1 MRKLIRAHQ
10 KQTRERKKFRRRA
23 VAAGTAAAITLG
35 AGVSLH
41 KALAAYTPDLHELSV
56 SQDAD
61 ADLLANT
68 EEVTIGYHAFK
79 GDQNR
84 NEIPDGVELAKQCG
98 AIISQLPEWEYPY
111 EDPEP
116 NEIYKITCYAL
127 GQESCD
133 ICGLVLNMGG
143 VNIVNPKLG
152 LNYPPGDP
160 FDGDFLPFM
169 AVHYMEHGSFSFSGG
184 TNSGRAE
191 VVQLLTVLELE
202 YQYLCEP
209 NDHHLPV
216 DGNDIDGDFL
226 TDTEEKAAGYDPND
240 TDQDN
245 DLVPD
250 GIALARQCAEIID
263 GLAVYGPN
271 PPGVTEPYK
280 IDYVQRGLEYCDIC
294 GEQVNMGFWRIENP
308 QLGLSI
314 DVYEI
319 ACHYM
324 SHGSF
329 SYAGSVH
336 HSGRMDVAYLIEVLE
351 IPQRCGDLGTEF
363 LAGDLNDD
371 CEVNLADLGK
381 LTERWLRDCSYF
393 GTPYILGDLTGD
405 CEIDLADF
413 AGLADQWQQCTDPDE

>member
-143 VNIVNPKLG
+143 VNIVNPELG

-160 FDGDFLPFM
+160 FCGDFLPFM
-169 AVHYMEHGSFSFSGG
+169 AVHYMEHGSFSFSGT
-184 TNSGRAE
+184 TNSGRAD
-191 VVQLLTVLELE
+191 VSQLLTVLGLE
-202 YQYLCEP
+202 CGYLYDP
-209 NDHHLPV
+209 NGHQLP
-216 DGNDIDGDFL
+216 ITGDSDDDLL
-226 TDTEEKAAGYDPND
+226 TDSEEAAAGYDVNER
-240 TDQDN
+240 DQDV

-250 GIALARQCAEIID
+250 GIAIARQCREIID
-263 GLAVYGPN
+263 GLPVYSPN

-280 IDYVQRGLEYCDIC
+280 INYLQRGLEYCDIC
-294 GEQVNMGFWRIENP
+294 GEQVNMGFWRIKNP

-319 ACHYM
+319 TRHYM

-336 HSGRMDVAYLIEVLE
+336 HSGRIDVATLVEVLE

-363 LAGDLNDD
+363 LAGDLTDD
-371 CEVNLADLGK
+371 CEVNLDDLGK
-381 LTERWLRDCSYF
+381 LTERWLRDCSCF

-405 CEIDLADF
+405 CEIDLTDF
-413 AGLADQWQQCTDPDE
+413 AGLADQWQQSTDPNE